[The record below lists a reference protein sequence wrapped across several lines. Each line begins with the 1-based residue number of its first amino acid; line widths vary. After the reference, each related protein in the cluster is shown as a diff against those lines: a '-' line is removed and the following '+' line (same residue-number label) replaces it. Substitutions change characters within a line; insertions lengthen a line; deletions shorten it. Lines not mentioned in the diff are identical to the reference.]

1 MQLLGST
8 FFCEVPDGWAEAREP
23 GCVIATA
30 PASVLGFTPNAVL
43 RESRVEGHPDTL
55 AAISQAN
62 LRAFG
67 KEAPGT
73 LVVRVEAVRCRGVEH
88 RRIWTL
94 SPVTNEEIH
103 GNILCLLS
111 IQELAVVDGVVAEL
125 TVTLPLVGWS
135 PGDQHETIAESLA
148 AMPVAERT
156 APPTESNVPP
166 VVLDE
171 WATTYDGAPRED
183 LSVITPPVLVLQ
195 AEPIVLSDEAS
206 TIFLNSAR
214 TRVFPPVTGEVRK
227 ELAAAELVDDDGNLS
242 SAGFWYVDHVL
253 SGEAWKIRVAAPKA
267 TEFRFW
273 ITDSTTM
280 FVVPHP
286 ELGGRKFL
294 GYCPSNDLFRLLL
307 AWVEAFPSWPFDMH
321 LELSRAELQ
330 AKLEQNVTPGLH
342 VGGVGEFVEQR
353 WTYMSLSDGFDEPV
367 LNWVHAHTRRR
378 GELGQSF
385 PAQHPTSHF
394 HSTGSR
400 RSVLAASGRDHR
412 GSRPGNGKQEEYMT
426 YYKVNAPACN
436 SIFSKVE
443 GECSNASTAHTSV
456 SGDIDTLGSLCTGKS
471 AKLAARLN
479 AVYNRVLT
487 AGMTGAEQ
495 QITDAVA
502 GGRSAVAAIQAGD
515 HEMADQTERAANIVD
530 EVRITDG
537 KNV

>member
-1 MQLLGST
+1 
-8 FFCEVPDGWAEAREP
+8 
-23 GCVIATA
+23 
-30 PASVLGFTPNAVL
+30 
-43 RESRVEGHPDTL
+43 
-55 AAISQAN
+55 
-62 LRAFG
+62 
-67 KEAPGT
+67 
-73 LVVRVEAVRCRGVEH
+73 VEH

-103 GNILCLLS
+103 GNILCLLG

-125 TVTLPLVGWS
+125 TVTLPLVEWS

-156 APPTESNVPP
+156 APPTESNIPP

-171 WATTYDGAPRED
+171 WATTYYGAPRED
-183 LSVITPPVLVLQ
+183 LSVIKPPVLVLQ

-227 ELAAAELVDDDGNLS
+227 ELAAAELVDYDGNLS

-253 SGEAWKIRVAAPKA
+253 SGEAWKIRVAAPKV

-273 ITDSTTM
+273 MTDSTTM

-286 ELGGRKFL
+286 ELEGRKFL

-321 LELSRAELQ
+321 LQLSRKELQ

-367 LNWVHAHTRRR
+367 LNWVHTHTR
-378 GELGQSF
+378 G
-385 PAQHPTSHF
+385 
-394 HSTGSR
+394 
-400 RSVLAASGRDHR
+400 
-412 GSRPGNGKQEEYMT
+412 
-426 YYKVNAPACN
+426 
-436 SIFSKVE
+436 
-443 GECSNASTAHTSV
+443 
-456 SGDIDTLGSLCTGKS
+456 
-471 AKLAARLN
+471 
-479 AVYNRVLT
+479 
-487 AGMTGAEQ
+487 
-495 QITDAVA
+495 DAVSWVTPSLRNLRRLISIQQDHDDPFWLRLVGTIA
-502 GGRSAVAAIQAGD
+502 GLDPATGNRRN
-515 HEMADQTERAANIVD
+515 T
-530 EVRITDG
+530 
-537 KNV
+537 

>member
-1 MQLLGST
+1 MHLLGST
-8 FFCEVPDGWAEAREP
+8 FFCEVPDGWAEVREP

-43 RESRVEGHPDTL
+43 RESRVEGRPDTL

-135 PGDQHETIAESLA
+135 PGDQHETIVESLA

-183 LSVITPPVLVLQ
+183 LSVIEPPALVLQ

-253 SGEAWKIRVAAPKA
+253 SGEAWKIRVAAPKV
-267 TEFRFW
+267 TELP
-273 ITDSTTM
+273 D
-280 FVVPHP
+280 P
-286 ELGGRKFL
+286 
-294 GYCPSNDLFRLLL
+294 PS
-307 AWVEAFPSWPFDMH
+307 S
-321 LELSRAELQ
+321 
-330 AKLEQNVTPGLH
+330 
-342 VGGVGEFVEQR
+342 
-353 WTYMSLSDGFDEPV
+353 
-367 LNWVHAHTRRR
+367 
-378 GELGQSF
+378 
-385 PAQHPTSHF
+385 
-394 HSTGSR
+394 GS
-400 RSVLAASGRDHR
+400 G
-412 GSRPGNGKQEEYMT
+412 
-426 YYKVNAPACN
+426 
-436 SIFSKVE
+436 
-443 GECSNASTAHTSV
+443 
-456 SGDIDTLGSLCTGKS
+456 
-471 AKLAARLN
+471 
-479 AVYNRVLT
+479 
-487 AGMTGAEQ
+487 
-495 QITDAVA
+495 
-502 GGRSAVAAIQAGD
+502 
-515 HEMADQTERAANIVD
+515 
-530 EVRITDG
+530 
-537 KNV
+537 

>member
-1 MQLLGST
+1 MHLLGST
-8 FFCEVPDGWAEAREP
+8 FFCEVPDGWAEVREP

-43 RESRVEGHPDTL
+43 RESRVEGRPDTL

-135 PGDQHETIAESLA
+135 PGDQHETIVESLA

-156 APPTESNVPP
+156 APPTESNIPP

-183 LSVITPPVLVLQ
+183 LSVIKPPVLVLQ

-253 SGEAWKIRVAAPKA
+253 SGEAWKIRVADPKV

-273 ITDSTTM
+273 MTDSTTM

-286 ELGGRKFL
+286 ELEGRKFL

-353 WTYMSLSDGFDEPV
+353 WTYISLSDGFDEPV
-367 LNWVHAHTRRR
+367 LNWVHTHTR
-378 GELGQSF
+378 G
-385 PAQHPTSHF
+385 
-394 HSTGSR
+394 
-400 RSVLAASGRDHR
+400 
-412 GSRPGNGKQEEYMT
+412 
-426 YYKVNAPACN
+426 
-436 SIFSKVE
+436 
-443 GECSNASTAHTSV
+443 
-456 SGDIDTLGSLCTGKS
+456 
-471 AKLAARLN
+471 
-479 AVYNRVLT
+479 
-487 AGMTGAEQ
+487 
-495 QITDAVA
+495 DAVSWVNPSLRNIRRLISIQQDHDDPFWLRLVGTIA
-502 GGRSAVAAIQAGD
+502 GLDPATGNRRN
-515 HEMADQTERAANIVD
+515 T
-530 EVRITDG
+530 
-537 KNV
+537 